1 MPHPMAHL
9 SCFCNHLLRTGGKSL
24 LGPRCRVRR
33 SVELTDWFCETAWDR
48 FAADRGLIGSLC
60 AQPVPEKARLAQEAG
75 AKKLEES
82 TVSNPDR
89 AALPAATAP
98 HRSSAEPSLLIP
110 LADPPGS
117 VISNWQ
123 RGVPSSLLTIRWRV
137 NGTIPEDRQNHDYRH
152 TAPLRTHATPLVRQQ
167 VVERASVS
175 QCDIDDF
182 ELERRQPN
190 AITTDAIQRA
200 FEGVGVVF
208 LPQDDVQLRSDVSPA
223 R

>member
-24 LGPRCRVRR
+24 RGPRCRVRR
-33 SVELTDWFCETAWDR
+33 SVELTDWFCETAWNR

-82 TVSNPDR
+82 TEIPQHVQPR
-89 AALPAATAP
+89 QLPIAHQP
-98 HRSSAEPSLLIP
+98 NRHSLIP
-110 LADPPGS
+110 RADPPGS

-137 NGTIPEDRQNHDYRH
+137 NATIPEDRQNHDYRH
-152 TAPLRTHATPLVRQQ
+152 TVPLRTHATPLVRQQ
-167 VVERASVS
+167 VVERRFGEPMRHRRFRTGTVAA
-175 QCDIDDF
+175 
-182 ELERRQPN
+182 ERYYDR
-190 AITTDAIQRA
+190 RY
-200 FEGVGVVF
+200 
-208 LPQDDVQLRSDVSPA
+208 SA
-223 R
+223 RP